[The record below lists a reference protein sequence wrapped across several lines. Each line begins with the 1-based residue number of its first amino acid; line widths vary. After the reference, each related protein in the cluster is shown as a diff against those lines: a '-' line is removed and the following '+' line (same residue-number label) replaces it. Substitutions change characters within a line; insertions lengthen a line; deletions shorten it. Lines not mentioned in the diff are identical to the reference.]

1 MLRNYPVYATIA
13 VKDLG
18 KARAFYEQ
26 TLGFTT
32 SMESDE
38 GVMYDSGGTRLF
50 VYPSQFAGTAQQ
62 TVASW
67 EVDDLDKV
75 AEDLRGRGIRFE
87 QYDFPGLKTN
97 KDGIAEMGEERG
109 FWFKD
114 PDGNILSVGQQRRR

>member
-1 MLRNYPVYATIA
+1 MLRNYPVYASIA

-87 QYDFPGLKTN
+87 QYDFPGLKTV
-97 KDGIAEMGEERG
+97 DGIAEIQGVKG
-109 FWFKD
+109 AWFKD
-114 PDGNILSVGQQRRR
+114 PDGNIIAVGQQT